1 MYKAG
6 GGVVTVN
13 ERDLKG
19 LVSRVNSICG
29 TKRTPQGILSKS
41 AGLIP
46 DMDAIVK
53 QFVKN
58 PASVQKDAVDKFKTQ
73 EKSSTPNSSMIPY
86 AQYMEK
92 VQKFGTEFIGKELQ
106 RLTNLI
112 QADSVDSKKIDE
124 FTIRRNILVVF
135 AEASGIDVPEFNNA
149 DDVAPEAQPED
160 EVQEEEDH
168 PSEEVL

>member
-6 GGVVTVN
+6 GGVVVVN

-19 LVSRVNSICG
+19 LVARVNRICG
-29 TKRTPQGILSKS
+29 TKRTVTGILSKS
-41 AGLIP
+41 AGLIS
-46 DMDAIVK
+46 DMEPIVK

-58 PASVQKDAVDKFKTQ
+58 PSNLQKETVEMFKTQ
-73 EKSSTPNSSMIPY
+73 EKSSTPNASFIPY

-92 VQKFGTEFIGKELQ
+92 IQKFGTEFIGKELQ

-124 FTIRRNILVVF
+124 FTVRRNILAVF
-135 AEASGIDVPEFNNA
+135 AEASGVEIPDLNNA
-149 DDVAPEAQPED
+149 DDVAPEIPQNEEA
-160 EVQEEEDH
+160 QEEY
-168 PSEEVL
+168 PSEEIL

>member
-6 GGVVTVN
+6 GGVVAVN

-19 LVSRVNSICG
+19 LVARVNNICG
-29 TKRTPQGILSKS
+29 TKRTITGILSKS

-46 DMDAIVK
+46 DMNDVVK

-58 PASVQKDAVDKFKTQ
+58 PSNLQKETVDMFKTQ
-73 EKSSTPNSSMIPY
+73 EKSSNPNNSFIPY

-92 VQKFGTEFIGKELQ
+92 IQKFGTEFIGKELQ

-124 FTIRRNILVVF
+124 FTIRRNILAVF
-135 AEASGIDVPEFNNA
+135 AEASGIEVPEFNNA
-149 DDVAPEAQPED
+149 DDAALEPQQ
-160 EVQEEEDH
+160 EVQEEDH
-168 PSEEVL
+168 ASEETL